1 MMQLGPYFQHRELKK
16 RASTDYERWNKMLE
30 TEGGGPASPSK
41 GGGVH
46 IIIG

>member
-1 MMQLGPYFQHRELKK
+1 MQLGPYFQQMELKK

-30 TEGGGPASPSK
+30 TQGGGPASPSK
-41 GGGVH
+41 GGGVN